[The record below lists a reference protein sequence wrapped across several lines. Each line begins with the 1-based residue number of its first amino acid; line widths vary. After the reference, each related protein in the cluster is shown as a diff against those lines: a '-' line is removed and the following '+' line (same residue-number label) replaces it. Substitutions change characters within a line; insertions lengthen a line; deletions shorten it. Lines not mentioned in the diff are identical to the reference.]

1 MAGEYKDSLSLLSAY
16 EQGLTGYI
24 ESPRDKAEFMESQ
37 PYQYFDEPNI
47 KGSGAG
53 KRALLW
59 GYTLK
64 CDPNAFEERQTTG
77 DCVSH
82 GSRGARDTTRASAI
96 FARNEPFSWYKRG
109 ATEPTYGARGHGGQ
123 GMSPAKASKFERDV
137 GFLARDKYEFGD
149 LTKYNASYGIKWGS
163 RGVPADVQKLC
174 NRNKVGRITNVRTQ
188 EDLMDALVNGYA
200 AHSGQYAAWDSTPK
214 GNIHRRAR
222 GGWSHDMA
230 ILGYDDTKTHW
241 PFRVWFIQNSW
252 GRWNSPVQDWPA
264 DYPPQPPGMIVT
276 KAEDFDV
283 CVRNGDCW
291 VYGDI
296 DGYPPQKLPDYG
308 TIGLLSK

>member
-1 MAGEYKDSLSLLSAY
+1 
-16 EQGLTGYI
+16 
-24 ESPRDKAEFMESQ
+24 
-37 PYQYFDEPNI
+37 
-47 KGSGAG
+47 
-53 KRALLW
+53 
-59 GYTLK
+59 
-64 CDPNAFEERQTTG
+64 
-77 DCVSH
+77 
-82 GSRGARDTTRASAI
+82 
-96 FARNEPFSWYKRG
+96 
-109 ATEPTYGARGHGGQ
+109 
-123 GMSPAKASKFERDV
+123 
-137 GFLARDKYEFGD
+137 
-149 LTKYNASYGIKWGS
+149 
-163 RGVPADVQKLC
+163 VPADVQQLC

-276 KAEDFDV
+276 RAEDFDV